1 MLRLGLE
8 VSTWAPGTIAIMM
21 MATIEVI
28 VATEEVSVENCGK
41 PASTRRS

>member
-21 MATIEVI
+21 IAAIKVIAT
-28 VATEEVSVENCGK
+28 TEEDGVGNCGK
-41 PASTRRS
+41 RASTRKS